1 LKAFSA
7 SIEMTKWCAILKIFV
22 CWTIPVSKDEAN
34 RSFWYVVGFG
44 LPLHYCGFLHQC
56 SLGRLAYS
64 SPFWMCSTPPALK
77 LYIILLIY
85 LGILSRDFLHLFI
98 KSYGIFGW

>member
-44 LPLHYCGFLHQC
+44 LPLYYCGFLHQC
-56 SLGRLAYS
+56 SLVLLFGCVLLHQPLS
-64 SPFWMCSTPPALK
+64 FI
-77 LYIILLIY
+77 LY
-85 LGILSRDFLHLFI
+85 F
-98 KSYGIFGW
+98 